1 MLSQIYNRKDA
12 SKQGLK
18 DNYQNGLCHS
28 GHGKRRRRVPV
39 SSSLFVF
46 ILLCLT
52 VATLSCGSPPTDP
65 RTVMPADSL
74 VYMETKD
81 LGALVAALTES
92 EIYQQAAVTK
102 PDLSGINGIEMAV
115 AVTGF
120 ETTEQELTEEN
131 SILNFQPRFVA
142 VAETR
147 FWNFQVL
154 HFVEEELGLFI
165 SEAYGGEALLETS
178 KKHDGDYYVWK
189 SQDGR
194 KAYALVIGSLVF
206 FGNDETAI
214 EKCLAVKRGEVP
226 SIAGNPKLTSDERI
240 AFGYISPEGIG
251 QLANISGI
259 SMAQRAGG
267 DPETQSFIARLL
279 PELLRN
285 SLKEATWTAVKTD
298 NGIEDRFD
306 IVTNTD
312 VATVLNETLVP
323 SGNSTDGRIIG
334 GLPATPESITR
345 YDLRDP
351 QVAWRSVLLTG
362 TKLTDEVS
370 GAILMAFSSAVFEPY
385 GVDAPEALLSSV
397 GPVIYTVR
405 FDEDGEKAIFIASV
419 KDAAKVKTSL
429 AKEFEISKP
438 PEKVGEAE
446 TWLSKDNDVRA
457 LFVDDIVV
465 AGDPEEVL
473 EFHKRFV
480 SAQVSPADTP
490 LSAIFAG
497 KQASAVTVTNDRTTA
512 LKVADVISD
521 KKEDA
526 ANVNMRWITET
537 RFNRSGI
544 ERKMTSQLGLI
555 GLIASQFAKE

>member
-1 MLSQIYNRKDA
+1 MLSQKYHRKDA
-12 SKQGLK
+12 EKQGLK
-18 DNYQNGLCHS
+18 DNYQSGLS
-28 GHGKRRRRVPV
+28 HGSPGTRRRRIPV
-39 SSSLFVF
+39 SSRLFVF
-46 ILLCLT
+46 IFLCIS
-52 VATLSCGSPPTDP
+52 VVTLSCGSPPTDP

-81 LGALVAALTES
+81 LGALVATLTES
-92 EIYQQAAVTK
+92 EIYQQAAMTK

-178 KKHDGDYYVWK
+178 KKHDGDYFVWK

-226 SIAGNPKLTSDERI
+226 SIAGNPKITNDERI

-285 SLKEATWTAVKTD
+285 SLKEATWTAVKAD

-306 IVTNTD
+306 IVMNAD
-312 VATVLNETLVP
+312 VAPVLNETLVP

-334 GLPATPESITR
+334 GMPATPESITR

-362 TKLTDEVS
+362 AKLTDEVS

-385 GVDAPEALLSSV
+385 GVEAPDALLSSV

-405 FDEDGEKAIFIASV
+405 FDEDGERTIFIATV
-419 KDAAKVKTSL
+419 RDAAKVKTSL
-429 AKEFEISKP
+429 AKELELTRP
-438 PEKVGEAE
+438 PEKIGEAE

-457 LFVDDIVV
+457 LFISDIVV

-480 SAQVSPADTP
+480 SAQISPADTP
-490 LSAIFAG
+490 LSAIFASQ
-497 KQASAVTVTNDRTTA
+497 KASAITVTNDRTTA
-512 LKVADVISD
+512 LKVAEVISE

-537 RFNRSGI
+537 RFSRNGI

>member
-438 PEKVGEAE
+438 PEKVGEAD

-457 LFVDDIVV
+457 LFIGDIVV

-490 LSAIFAG
+490 LSAVFAG
-497 KQASAVTVTNDRTTA
+497 KPASAVTVTNDRTTA

-537 RFNRSGI
+537 RFNRNGI